1 MKTIEQD
8 TVYAFLFL
16 LAIFFSSCEKENKTV
31 LDILRSKAWKIG
43 IIDKN
48 VESNPRGRISYHPFL
63 ECEKDDSYIFLKN
76 GLLKVDHGSERCD
89 DDNTRE
95 KEMEYSYDKNTNQLV
110 IDGVEY
116 QVLDMTETQVKYCAP
131 LPPAATG
138 YDWIIYILQ

>member
-1 MKTIEQD
+1 MKTIGQN
-8 TVYAFLFL
+8 TIYAFLFL
-16 LAIFFSSCEKENKTV
+16 LVIFFFSCEKENKTE

-48 VESNPRGRISYHPFL
+48 VESNPRGKILYNSFF
-63 ECEKDDSYIFLKN
+63 ECEKDDSYVFLKN
-76 GLLKVDHGSERCD
+76 GLLKVDHGSERCSND
-89 DDNTRE
+89 HAQG

-110 IDGVEY
+110 IDGIKY

-131 LPPAATG
+131 LPPVTD